1 MLEGKLTLN
10 DFLKADNITDF
21 DTVRIGTLRGTGW
34 IFVGEPTEDNIRAIN
49 RKVKHDLRA
58 SVVTTEEHIK
68 TLEDLIKNFRMKPK
82 GHYTRGLEAYKNDLE
97 DVKKR
102 LEKKRDTLNNY
113 ADIRKREVKSFY
125 VSEMNANTLCLLVEG
140 TESGNEETEWDL
152 GKELNMAGCYN
163 ILETIYKDA
172 AAEYEE
178 AYTRTLKRPRDKKA
192 REKLEEA
199 ERFFKKSPLV
209 DWSGTD
215 GEEAMATIRM
225 HVNSRP
231 STKRI
236 KARHKALEHNNK
248 KKQDTTRYYDENFKF
263 SFKQILWDAFDEQ
276 DKTLKEIALDMG
288 VSNGYLS
295 SLRSGNSIPR
305 VLSPR
310 LKELCDYLGCTE
322 KMEALYNTR

>member
-1 MLEGKLTLN
+1 MLEGKLTLE
-10 DFLKADNITDF
+10 DFLEADNISDF
-21 DTVRIGTLRGTGW
+21 DTVRIGTVRGTGW

-49 RKVKHDLRA
+49 RKVKHDLRM

-68 TLEDLIKNFRMKPK
+68 ALEDLIKNFRMKPK
-82 GHYTRGLEAYKNDLE
+82 GHYTRGIAAYKNDL
-97 DVKKR
+97 DGARKR
-102 LEKKRDTLNNY
+102 LEKKRDALNNY
-113 ADIRKREVKSFY
+113 GDIRKREVKSFY
-125 VSEMNANTLCLLVEG
+125 VSDINANTLCLIVEG
-140 TESGNEETEWDL
+140 IESGNEETEWDL
-152 GKELNMAGCYN
+152 GKELNMSGCYN

-178 AYTRTLKRPRDKKA
+178 AYMRTLKRPRDKKA
-192 REKLEEA
+192 KEKLEEA

-236 KARHKALEHNNK
+236 KARHKALEHHNK
-248 KKQDTTRYYDENFKF
+248 KSQDTTRYYDENFKF
-263 SFKQILWDAFDEQ
+263 SFKQIIWDAFGEQ

-305 VLSPR
+305 DFSPR

-322 KMEALYNTR
+322 EMKALYNTR

>member
-58 SVVTTEEHIK
+58 SIVTTEEHIK
-68 TLEDLIKNFRMKPK
+68 ALEDLIKNFRMKPK
-82 GHYTRGLEAYKNDLE
+82 GHYTRGLTAYKKDLE

-102 LEKKRDTLNNY
+102 LEKKRDALNNY

-140 TESGNEETEWDL
+140 MESGNEETEWDL
-152 GKELNMAGCYN
+152 GKELNMSGCYN

-172 AAEYEE
+172 ASEYEE
-178 AYTRTLKRPRDKKA
+178 AYMRTLKRPRDKKA
-192 REKLEEA
+192 KEKLEEA

-225 HVNSRP
+225 HVNRRP

-236 KARHKALEHNNK
+236 KARHKALEHHNK

-263 SFKQILWDAFDEQ
+263 SFKQIIWDAFDDQ

-305 VLSPR
+305 DFSPR

-322 KMEALYNTR
+322 EMEALYNTR